1 MFETDVNFISIYRS
15 PYPIAEQD
23 CWEFAAVLATTDGA
37 ERTGIGG
44 EDEGST
50 VKVAREEVLK
60 DDDVGAVDPEG
71 EDAGAEVD
79 AEVGAKV
86 SAEVGAKVTDDN
98 VVWVHREDEVWE
110 DKVVWGQRVGDS
122 EAEGETPVPVI
133 CVPVM
138 LASATAVPPEFTV
151 PTVVVGEDGMVKQ
164 RTVPSCLRNRLS
176 GSLDPPV
183 IFAWKH
189 DCAGWPRH
197 CLFKLDT

>member
-1 MFETDVNFISIYRS
+1 M
-15 PYPIAEQD
+15 
-23 CWEFAAVLATTDGA
+23 
-37 ERTGIGG
+37 
-44 EDEGST
+44 
-50 VKVAREEVLK
+50 
-60 DDDVGAVDPEG
+60 
-71 EDAGAEVD
+71 
-79 AEVGAKV
+79 
-86 SAEVGAKVTDDN
+86 
-98 VVWVHREDEVWE
+98 
-110 DKVVWGQRVGDS
+110 VWGQKVDD
-122 EAEGETPVPVI
+122 TPVPVI

-151 PTVVVGEDGMVKQ
+151 SSVVVGEDGMVKQ